1 MIVALEHLRK
11 SFGPGAP
18 AVDDVSF
25 RIEPGEMFFL
35 LGPSG
40 CGKTTVLRMV
50 AGFVTPDVGDI
61 LFDGRR
67 MNDVPAQHR
76 QTAMVFQSY
85 AIWPHLT
92 VYENV
97 AYGLRVQKLSA
108 AELDGRVREALR
120 LARLEALA
128 PRKPAQLSGG
138 EQQRVALARALAVRP
153 GIILLDEPLS
163 NLDARLRLDLREE
176 LRRVHLET
184 KITCLYVTHDQDEA
198 LSLAS
203 RLAVMNRGKIE
214 QIGTPREVYER
225 PASEFVAR
233 FMGETNWLA
242 PGSPLA
248 AQFQVPPGRFPAGSG
263 DAGGGRHRGHGPADD
278 LSRQPDGIAGRN
290 RRGGKADAAFAGRP
304 GRRRHGQVPAA
315 PGRPDCFLVPPVAGQ
330 QHEIVKELEQRAEE
344 RGHIGQPGG
353 VERGIDRL
361 RLGPGPDDAE
371 LLQHHLGAGA
381 GVELDREGD
390 EVEEHDHA
398 HAERENPQ
406 RHVGT
411 DEMKKEGRHGD
422 VENRVAREIRGID
435 RAEADLQRKI
445 MVLVLQRMA
454 TLVGRHANVGG
465 RRALVIFGREDELLR
480 HGIVMVA
487 EKTLT
492 LDDLDVV
499 DPGPLQDA
507 RGGLGAG
514 QSRGDRDLPRL
525 GVDTLQISHRP
536 QRQEHGDPKDDPVN
550 QAAAVS
556 ISISVHMRW
565 NMVRPTALGKGT
577 PITPAQGGEAWRSG
591 HETFRLEIA
600 NQFFALPPGDFA
612 VDMDEPAAVSLHE

>member
-248 AQFQVPPGRFPAGSG
+248 AQFQVPPGRPACFRPE
-263 DAGGGRHRGHGPADD
+263 AAT
-278 LSRQPDGIAGRN
+278 LAADGIAATVRRTIYLGN
-290 RRGGKADAAFAGRP
+290 RTELQVETAAGEKLTLLSRDARAVG
-304 GRRRHGQVPAA
+304 
-315 PGRPDCFLVPPVAGQ
+315 DT
-330 QHEIVKELEQRAEE
+330 VKFQ
-344 RGHIGQPGG
+344 
-353 VERGIDRL
+353 L
-361 RLGPGPDDAE
+361 R
-371 LLQHHLGAGA
+371 
-381 GVELDREGD
+381 
-390 EVEEHDHA
+390 
-398 HAERENPQ
+398 
-406 RHVGT
+406 
-411 DEMKKEGRHGD
+411 
-422 VENRVAREIRGID
+422 
-435 RAEADLQRKI
+435 
-445 MVLVLQRMA
+445 
-454 TLVGRHANVGG
+454 
-465 RRALVIFGREDELLR
+465 RED
-480 HGIVMVA
+480 
-487 EKTLT
+487 LT
-492 LDDLDVV
+492 V
-499 DPGPLQDA
+499 
-507 RGGLGAG
+507 
-514 QSRGDRDLPRL
+514 
-525 GVDTLQISHRP
+525 
-536 QRQEHGDPKDDPVN
+536 
-550 QAAAVS
+550 
-556 ISISVHMRW
+556 
-565 NMVRPTALGKGT
+565 
-577 PITPAQGGEAWRSG
+577 
-591 HETFRLEIA
+591 F
-600 NQFFALPPGDFA
+600 
-612 VDMDEPAAVSLHE
+612 